1 MTNYGHQ
8 GSRPGRGH
16 DKDDH
21 FRFDIS
27 RDKAVQRDL
36 GDGNDTVSIG
46 AGRGV
51 PEVRLTFTSS
61 EVGNGSP
68 RDSNTMP
75 HQDGGLAVRAQ
86 AENKSGELVGPVSR
100 FDDEGISFVSK
111 GKFTFDV
118 RDLVSGV
125 ERGNEFDVV
134 KLGTKGNDKFNES
147 GSHKA
152 YYINAGMGHDHVTG
166 GRADDFLVG
175 GAGNDRLDGRE
186 GDDSFIGGAG
196 NDTIIGGKGD
206 DLAIFNVATDGV
218 DTVDLGKGS
227 DTVNV
232 LSPAAGQLRLTFT
245 SSEVG
250 NGSAHDSD
258 TMANQ
263 DGGLAVRLQAE
274 DSAGNLA
281 GGVSRFDDEGI
292 SFVGM
297 TPGAT
302 FDVRDLVSGV
312 QRGDQFEVVTLGTKG
327 NDKFDN
333 SGKEQSYYINA
344 GMGDDHLTGGLGDD
358 FLVGGAGNDR
368 LNGREGNDSF
378 IGGAGKDMFVFSGNA
393 GNDTILDFVSGT
405 DKIDLS
411 AYGIGFDDVQSTSMG
426 ADTVIGV
433 GSNSDSAYDFQVTLV
448 NTGAPAQTDYFFG

>member
-8 GSRPGRGH
+8 VSRPGRGH

-75 HQDGGLAVRAQ
+75 NQDGGLAVRAQ

-206 DLAIFNVATDGV
+206 DLAIFNVATDGI

-227 DTVNV
+227 DTVNI
-232 LSPAAGQLRLTFT
+232 LSPAAGQVRLTFT

-250 NGSAHDSD
+250 NGSARDSD

-263 DGGLAVRLQAE
+263 DGGFAVRLQAE
-274 DSAGNLA
+274 DGAGNLT

-292 SFVGM
+292 SFVSA
-297 TPGAT
+297 TPGVT

-312 QRGDQFEVVTLGTKG
+312 QRGDQFDVVGLGTKG
-327 NDKFDN
+327 NDKFDK
-333 SGKEQSYYINA
+333 SGEDEAYYINA
-344 GMGDDHLTGGLGDD
+344 GMGDDRLTGGLGDD

-368 LNGREGNDSF
+368 LNGGKGDDSF
-378 IGGAGKDMFVFSGNA
+378 IGGAGKDVFVFSGNA

-411 AYGIGFDDVQSTSMG
+411 AYGIDFGDVQSSSAG
-426 ADTVIGV
+426 ANTVIDV
-433 GSNSDSAYDFQVTLV
+433 DANSDSAYDFQITLL
-448 NTGAPAQTDYFFG
+448 NAGAPAQTDYFFG